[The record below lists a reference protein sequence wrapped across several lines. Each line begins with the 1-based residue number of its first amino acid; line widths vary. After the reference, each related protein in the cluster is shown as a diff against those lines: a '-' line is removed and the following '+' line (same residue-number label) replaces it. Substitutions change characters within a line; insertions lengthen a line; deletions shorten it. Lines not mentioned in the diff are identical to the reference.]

1 MTLFGI
7 ARVLFN
13 TRRTVYYLRTLLHG
27 STQYYTRFDPDSGI
41 SYNIVYIVVVDLF
54 PFPFVVSN
62 PFDHDGVT

>member
-1 MTLFGI
+1 M
-7 ARVLFN
+7 FN
-13 TRRTVYYLRTLLHG
+13 TGRTVYYLRVLLHG
-27 STQYYTRFDPDSGI
+27 SMQYYRFDPDSGI